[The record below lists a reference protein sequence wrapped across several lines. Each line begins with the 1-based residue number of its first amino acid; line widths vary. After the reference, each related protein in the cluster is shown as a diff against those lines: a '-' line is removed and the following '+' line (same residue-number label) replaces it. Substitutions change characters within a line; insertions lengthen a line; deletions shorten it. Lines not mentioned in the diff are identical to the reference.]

1 MEMEREGVREPY
13 REPYPTTRESSLYP
27 VSRIGWGA
35 VIAGFFIATV
45 TQILLNTLGVA
56 IGLSMVGAEGQTSG
70 AAIGIGAGIWTILS
84 SIISV
89 FIGAWV
95 AGRYTS
101 IPERGEGSL
110 QGALVWSLS
119 LIFFIWIATMGV
131 GTAIG
136 GLMGVVG
143 QGVQAGAQGA
153 ASQMGQGD
161 QNVGRGAGGGAE
173 MDRESMIQN
182 LMNTT
187 QMSREQAE
195 SAVDQLGNP
204 EQMKQQAA
212 EAGETTAKF
221 GAAAAWWFFI
231 TALLSLGAAVW
242 GGHLGFSRRGYY
254 NRPAGT

>member
-1 MEMEREGVREPY
+1 
-13 REPYPTTRESSLYP
+13 
-27 VSRIGWGA
+27 

-45 TQILLNTLGVA
+45 TQILLNALGVA
-56 IGLSMVGAEGQTSG
+56 IGLSAVGAEGETSG
-70 AAIGIGAGIWTILS
+70 TAIGIGAGIWTVLS

-89 FIGAWV
+89 FVGAWV

-119 LIFFIWIATMGV
+119 LIFFIWVAASGISS
-131 GTAIG
+131 AIG
-136 GLMGVVG
+136 GIMGVVG

-153 ASQMGQGD
+153 ASQTGQAD
-161 QNVGRGAGGGAE
+161 QNVGRGAGGGQ

-195 SAVDQLGNP
+195 KAVDQLSNP
-204 EQMKQQAA
+204 QQMRQQAA
-212 EAGETTAKF
+212 EAAETTAKV

-231 TALLSLGAAVW
+231 TAFLSLGAALW
-242 GGHLGFSRRGYY
+242 GGNMGFSRRGYGS
-254 NRPAGT
+254 RPVTART